1 MLRNLFKVAVRNFF
15 RQRFYSLINVV
26 GLASGLVCTLFIYL
40 WVKDEVQKDT
50 VYPESEKIFHIV
62 SNLGNPGGETIT
74 WNITPGPLA
83 DDIRDNSAGIE
94 RIARLAN
101 TGSLLVQAGDQRLME
116 RGYYADPDFIPLF
129 GFKIQTGTPAT
140 KPDDI
145 ASISLS
151 ASLARRLFGDEAAV
165 GKTVKVNNKLDL
177 TVVAVFEDL
186 PATSSFTF
194 DYILPFELYRK
205 NRGDGFNWGNFD
217 HPLYVKLQDPTQATA
232 FINDLNARRVKAKD
246 SEGVSYYI
254 QPFAD
259 YYLHGQYENGVPVGG
274 RIRYVQIFSVVALFI
289 LVIACINF
297 MNMTTARAA
306 NRAKEVGVRKV
317 AGAVRRSL
325 VSQFLVESLLIS
337 LVAMVVAVGVVYIA
351 LPVFNI
357 LVNKHIVLPWGDPE
371 LWLALL
377 GIVLITGVLAGS
389 YPAFFLSAYQPAQ
402 VLKGNLS
409 PMFSGQG
416 LRRLLV
422 VFQFSLTVMLIA
434 SSLVIYQQLDYIQHK
449 NIGYNRHAVLTFRL
463 RGDLASAYER
473 FRIEALQL
481 PAITQVSRADQ
492 SLVQVENQNG
502 SVDWPGR
509 TDDTQQLFRTVVV
522 DYNYPETMGLTLREG
537 RFFSEAQDDTS
548 TFLLTA
554 KAVEAM
560 GLREPVGTVISQ
572 WGIKGKVIG
581 VVEDFHGRSLQELLD
596 PIVLMCNPAWARQVF
611 VRFDAAQTSTAVA
624 GLQTLYQKY
633 LPEFPFAY
641 TFLEDDFNT
650 LYQNENITG
659 KLALGFTTMAIL
671 ISALGLLGL
680 AAYTTERKRKEISIR
695 KVLGAS
701 ASSIVALISA
711 DFVKLSLIAA
721 IIGCPLAYYAA
732 TRFLEG
738 YAYHIDITWDIF
750 AMTALAVMAIALI
763 TVVFQVMR
771 AALANPADALRND

>member
-140 KPDDI
+140 KPDEI

-186 PATSSFTF
+186 PATSSFAF

-217 HPLYVKLQDPTQATA
+217 HPLYVKLQDPTQATT

-409 PMFSGQG
+409 PLFSGQG

-537 RFFSEAQDDTS
+537 RFFSEAQHDTS

-560 GLREPVGTVISQ
+560 GLKEPVGTVISQ

-581 VVEDFHGRSLQELLD
+581 VVEDFHGRSLQESLD

-611 VRFDAAQTSTAVA
+611 VRFDAAQTSTAIA

-650 LYQNENITG
+650 LYQNESITG

-721 IIGCPLAYYAA
+721 MMGCPLAYYAA